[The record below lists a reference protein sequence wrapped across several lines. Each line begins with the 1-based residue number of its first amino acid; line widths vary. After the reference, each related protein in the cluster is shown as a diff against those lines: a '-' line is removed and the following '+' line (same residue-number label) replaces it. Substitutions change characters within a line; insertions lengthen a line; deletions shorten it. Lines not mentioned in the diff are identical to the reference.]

1 MVLRATLSV
10 SIFTKKSLQEWKK
23 LHYPMERKTYDQII
37 QLLLEESARKNPDH
51 LKFNLNSLE
60 KKVFSLVQEQHDTS
74 RRLIEIMSGE
84 MRITQRSIQNALESL
99 RRKKLLD
106 RRIRKGREYYYF
118 VPKKDDAK

>member
-23 LHYPMERKTYDQII
+23 LHYPRERKTYDQII
-37 QLLLEESARKNPDH
+37 QLLLEESARKNPNH
-51 LKFNLNSLE
+51 LKFNLNPLE
-60 KKVFSLVQEQHDTS
+60 KKVFSLVEAQHDTS
-74 RRLIEIMSGE
+74 RKLIEIMSGE

-106 RRIRKGREYYYF
+106 RRIIKGREYYYF
-118 VPKKDDAK
+118 VPKKDDTE